1 MVAAGGFDL
10 RAERDAPLVVE
21 AAPGGK
27 PASGDPVD
35 DGAVADAEPAGDLGD
50 GDLAVIEKPRL
61 RDLVVVAQRGDRVVV
76 ERPAG
81 TGDVAGGVEPFGNVV
96 VGEVGKTAGEIDGRG
111 VSASILGDVL
121 APGDHD
127 LVGVEG
133 IEESFGDGVVDGD
146 GGDRPAGGRGH
157 LVGTGRRALIGGV
170 AVAVV
175 AGSYGPPAGPAAH

>member
-121 APGDHD
+121 APGDHE
-127 LVGVEG
+127 LVGGAGVPADPDAGLGEVRLGEQRDIGDEG
-133 IEESFGDGVVDGD
+133 AQEPFAV
-146 GGDRPAGGRGH
+146 PGRG
-157 LVGTGRRALIGGV
+157 GGP
-170 AVAVV
+170 
-175 AGSYGPPAGPAAH
+175 GPQG